1 MLKTNDF
8 EIISIIFNKPY
19 SVSFPKDTVLTLN
32 SDYLILKDTKVNVDL
47 EEFEYIDLNIIQ
59 EIKIYRKKKFVESNI
74 MNTFFESIN
83 EEKIDG
89 NWSVNISAVVW
100 ENWSWKSTLLQ
111 LFKQTVW
118 TNQSWEK
125 NPDANRY
132 L

>member
-89 NWSVNISAVVW
+89 N
-100 ENWSWKSTLLQ
+100 
-111 LFKQTVW
+111 
-118 TNQSWEK
+118 
-125 NPDANRY
+125 
-132 L
+132 